1 MPVSLKFFVN
11 VFQYGYNGLLFT
23 PKNAQD
29 FIQKLKNLSEN
40 TALRQKFSA
49 QAKASI
55 HNGWEEAIEN
65 LLNVWQ
71 EIHQTYL
78 STGKKLDL

>member
-1 MPVSLKFFVN
+1 MLEK
-11 VFQYGYNGLLFT
+11 
-23 PKNAQD
+23 D

-40 TALRQKFSA
+40 TTLRQKISA

-71 EIHQTYL
+71 EIHKTHL
-78 STGKKLDL
+78 STGQKA